1 MMRRTILTLL
11 LLLHAALLPAAEWK
25 LALPG
30 YRYSFPQDHFGHPEF
45 QTEWWYFTGNVRGAN
60 GREFGFELT
69 FFRQGR
75 HATPAAATGAWDTSQ
90 LYLAHLAL
98 TDAGG
103 KRFHHAERL
112 NRPGPGLAGVDRET
126 QRIWNGNWSA
136 RLTGPH
142 DWQIAATHEA
152 FQLRLDLRSAKP
164 PVLHGENGVHQ
175 KAEGAG
181 KASHYISLTRLLA
194 SGEIVLGEERYSVS
208 GTAWM
213 DHEFFTHSMSG
224 EQTGWDWFAIQ
235 LEDGSE
241 VMLYRLRRRDGSVE
255 PISGGTFVAAD
266 GSSTRLQLADF
277 TLHPTR
283 TWTSPATGGRYP
295 IAWDLEIPRFG
306 LRLRAEPV
314 LDAQELRS
322 ERKIGPS
329 YWEGAMRFD
338 GARAGKPVRGV
349 GYLELTGY
357 ADEVNLSGSQAR
369 GGMTR

>member
-1 MMRRTILTLL
+1 MMRRTLL
-11 LLLHAALLPAAEWK
+11 VLMIVLQAVWLPAAEWK

-30 YRYSFPQDHFGHPEF
+30 YRYAFPQDHFDHPEF
-45 QTEWWYFTGNVRGAN
+45 QTEWWYFTGNVRSAS

-75 HATPAAATGAWDTSQ
+75 HAATTESAGTWDTSQ

-98 TDAGG
+98 TDIGG

-112 NRPGPGLAGVDRET
+112 NRSGPALAGADRAT
-126 QRIWNGNWSA
+126 SRIWNGNWSTK
-136 RLTGPH
+136 LTGTH
-142 DWQIAATHEA
+142 DWELAATHEA
-152 FQLRLDLRSAKP
+152 FQLRMNLRSDKP

-181 KASHYISLTRLLA
+181 KASHYISLTRLMA
-194 SGEIVLGEERYSVS
+194 SGEIVLDGEKIPVNGS
-208 GTAWM
+208 AWM

-224 EQTGWDWFAIQ
+224 DQTGWDWFAIQ
-235 LEDGSE
+235 LDDRSE

-255 PISGGTFVAAD
+255 PLSGGTFVAPD
-266 GSSTRLQLADF
+266 GSTTRLVLADF
-277 TLHPTR
+277 KLRTTR
-283 TWTSPATGGRYP
+283 TWTSEVTGGRYP
-295 IAWDLEIPRFG
+295 IGWDLEIPRIG
-306 LRLRAEPV
+306 LQLRAEPT
-314 LDAQELRS
+314 LEAQELRS

-329 YWEGAMRFD
+329 YWEGAMRFQ
-338 GARAGKPVRGV
+338 GTRGGKPVRGV

-357 ADEVNLSGSQAR
+357 ADEVNLSGSQSR